1 MFRKVL
7 NDKIGNLLVYLAQ
20 NISDL
25 SMTKALKLLYIID
38 ETSMVDMW
46 LARQFFCRGQGKSTV
61 GIHQLHGQAALLFP
75 ALRTALRTFD
85 AAAGTPLRQCRQHG
99 GRPCH

>member
-38 ETSMVDMW
+38 ETSMKESGVPVTW
-46 LARQFFCRGQGKSTV
+46 LEYKVWEKGPVAQEIYDEIRDDFRE
-61 GIHQLHGQAALLFP
+61 
-75 ALRTALRTFD
+75 
-85 AAAGTPLRQCRQHG
+85 
-99 GRPCH
+99 